1 MNQHVLKLCRHLI
14 WERGMKHS
22 KNLQDPSSSSPSLA
36 ILTLFTVTVDSKTSI
51 LHLLHGQSGGLPAAL
66 QKWTES
72 QKVSESLGSELQN
85 PTLKLHSI
93 CCNGHKAAKNRV
105 KRKIRQSLTATI
117 ACQKNRSTARI
128 SHFNPQTSLEPQEL
142 RCGWTSCPP
151 PSIGHPTPANAAA
164 AKLWDESALNVVVSK
179 FGSLWA
185 PVVYLRFPIRIY
197 SNCICWYPPFCFDK
211 TKSTKT
217 ALRMFVSIGSL
228 WCGDV
233 VTEANSLLSPQM
245 VNSWP
250 QFPGPISMKT
260 PILEGEGALQK
271 LHWSG
276 RRILWR
282 SCKPHS
288 QVNVCV

>member
-1 MNQHVLKLCRHLI
+1 MANLEASLPPCRN
-14 WERGMKHS
+14 EPKVRK
-22 KNLQDPSSSSPSLA
+22 SPK
-36 ILTLFTVTVDSKTSI
+36 VW
-51 LHLLHGQSGGLPAAL
+51 GQSCKTPVWNSIRSVATDIKLQRIGLREKFDNHWLPP
-66 QKWTES
+66 S
-72 QKVSESLGSELQN
+72 
-85 PTLKLHSI
+85 P
-93 CCNGHKAAKNRV
+93 V
-105 KRKIRQSLTATI
+105 KK
-117 ACQKNRSTARI
+117 KNRSTARI

-185 PVVYLRFPIRIY
+185 PVVYHRFPIRIY

-211 TKSTKT
+211 TKSTT
-217 ALRMFVSIGSL
+217 CIADAATIGSL
-228 WCGDV
+228 WCGHV

-260 PILEGEGALQK
+260 PILEGEGCLTETPLIREEDTLKVLQAAFPSQCVCRYHIYK
-271 LHWSG
+271 AKIHMLHVD
-276 RRILWR
+276 RQIDR
-282 SCKPHS
+282 
-288 QVNVCV
+288 